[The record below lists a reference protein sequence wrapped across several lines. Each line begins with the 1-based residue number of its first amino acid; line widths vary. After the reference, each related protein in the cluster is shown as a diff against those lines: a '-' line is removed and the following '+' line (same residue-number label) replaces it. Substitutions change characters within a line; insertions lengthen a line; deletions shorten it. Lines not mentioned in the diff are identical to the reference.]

1 MAARSVRVAEPDLKE
16 FVLYGS
22 TESVSS
28 TSQRRTIIIA
38 CSVVCIMQMI
48 ESMAS
53 VTYDA
58 TQIFFLDNLGID
70 TSMNSGMQFAQDRI
84 YMVCLLL
91 CGKLGDNGLGRFET
105 MSLGTVVYLFGTL
118 MVCLA
123 THPWL
128 SRMIW
133 YFLGVFVLLPF
144 AAAAITA
151 NVVNFGA
158 DQFDLN
164 LRSSHE
170 RQRAFFWW
178 YGAAICGGDAAAAIL
193 MQSFGVPSTDNQYIA
208 ALIWT
213 SDEISAPVESYWAVF
228 LITFVIFL
236 AAIICWWCSKDY
248 YSAKSREQL
257 PGSGVVAVTQFLV
270 SITHEGKSWQGAVIL
285 AAKVLGVT
293 VYVAQAAL
301 FWYSPLSAPLSVCSA
316 VGVVFSASG
325 IIYFCRDPSWLD
337 GVMQPE
343 NQVLTV
349 TEVKT
354 FLRLLPLLVA
364 TELSYGCLNSMAD
377 TWYSRQACQMD
388 LRLAWGG
395 GGLDAPQMFVGF
407 FAIFYCL
414 VVVVG
419 TPLFL
424 LYGQTRLR
432 RACEYLGLQ
441 YRDWTNYL
449 VGLGFGVASALVAA
463 HLELCRKN
471 SELVDIVSE
480 CAPLGSSVRSMSGFW
495 MLVPF
500 TLMSI
505 STLLTVPTIIMI
517 SYRQVPRNMRSI
529 TAVTY
534 LFMQSASDSLITSIS
549 LAMVEYT
556 PKDLDTGNLEY
567 LYFLG
572 IIVSLVL
579 LGLFSFLLQG
589 FEERNFAD
597 TVIRTNDSDDES
609 ASTNMAPAA

>member
-1 MAARSVRVAEPDLKE
+1 
-16 FVLYGS
+16 
-22 TESVSS
+22 
-28 TSQRRTIIIA
+28 
-38 CSVVCIMQMI
+38 
-48 ESMAS
+48 MAS
-53 VTYDA
+53 ETSDA

-70 TSMNSGMQFAQDRI
+70 TDMNSGMQFAQDRI

-133 YFLGVFVLLPF
+133 YFAGVFVLLPF
-144 AAAAITA
+144 AAAAIDA
-151 NVVNFGA
+151 NVCNFGA
-158 DQFDLN
+158 DQYNLN
-164 LRSSHE
+164 IRSHHE

-178 YGAAICGGDAAAAIL
+178 YGAAICGGEALAAIL
-193 MQSFGVPSTDNQYIA
+193 LQSFGVASTDSQYIA
-208 ALIWT
+208 ALVWVD
-213 SDEISAPVESYWAVF
+213 DEISAQPEAYWAVF
-228 LITFVIFL
+228 LITAVIFL
-236 AAIICWWCSKDY
+236 AAIICFRCAKES

-257 PGSGVVAVTQFLV
+257 PGSAIVAVTQFLV
-270 SITHEGKSWQGAVIL
+270 SITHTGKSWQGFMIL
-285 AAKVLGVT
+285 AAKVIGVT

-301 FWYSPLSAPLSVCSA
+301 FWYAPLSAPLSVCSA
-316 VGVVFSASG
+316 IGVVFSAGG

-337 GVMQPE
+337 GVVQPE

-364 TELSYGCLNSMAD
+364 TELSYGCLNSMAE

-395 GGLDAPQMFVGF
+395 SAVDAPQMFVGF
-407 FAIFYCL
+407 FTVFSCLL
-414 VVVVG
+414 VVVA

-424 LYGQTRLR
+424 LFGLPRLR
-432 RACEYLGLQ
+432 RACEALGLQ

-449 VGLGFGVASALVAA
+449 VGLGFGIASALVAA

-471 SELVDIVSE
+471 SDLLDIVSE
-480 CAPLGSSVRSMSGFW
+480 CAPVGASVRSMSGFW
-495 MLVPF
+495 MLVPYA
-500 TLMSI
+500 LMSI
-505 STLLTVPTIIMI
+505 STLLTVPTIMMV
-517 SYRQVPRNMRSI
+517 SFRQVPRNMRSI
-529 TAVTY
+529 TAVTF
-534 LFMQSASDSLITSIS
+534 LFMQSASDSVITSVS

-567 LYFLG
+567 LYFIG
-572 IIVSLVL
+572 IIVSLTL

-589 FEERNFAD
+589 FEERNFLD
-597 TVIRTNDSDDES
+597 TVVRVNDSDDE
-609 ASTNMAPAA
+609 STNMAPAA